1 MAIAESQLETWSS
14 VGSVTQSSQTYATVK
29 LALESKDAAYKD
41 RSYSCFLQG
50 SYGNDT
56 NVYSDS
62 DVDVVI
68 KMQDIFY
75 YDTSR
80 MTPVD
85 LAAFNQSLTGG
96 GGYSYDQFRGEVTA
110 ILQKRFG
117 TDASPDKK
125 VIWVK
130 PNAGRRNTDVLPA
143 VQFRRYYRYTGNAS
157 DYAEGICFWPTGG
170 ARVEN
175 FPKQHS
181 ENLTTKHQN
190 TSSRFKPTV
199 RVWKNI
205 RNRMTEKGLIKDGLA
220 PSYYLEGLLYNVPNE
235 HFVQSRV
242 QTFVNCFNWIYASKR
257 EDLVCA
263 NNMFWLLRD
272 NQATSWSPPSCET
285 FLAEALKFWN
295 NGGT

>member
-1 MAIAESQLETWSS
+1 MAIGETQLETWSS

-29 LALESKDAAYKD
+29 LALESKESAYSS
-41 RSYSCFLQG
+41 RLYSCFLQG

-80 MTPVD
+80 MTPAD
-85 LAAFNQSLTGG
+85 LAAFNQSLSTGS
-96 GGYSYDQFRGEVTA
+96 GYNYDQFRGEVST

-117 TDASPDKK
+117 ADAAPDKK

-170 ARVEN
+170 GRVEN
-175 FPKQHS
+175 FPKQHA
-181 ENLTTKHQN
+181 ENLTTKHQT

-205 RNRMTEKGLIKDGLA
+205 RNRMTEKGLIKDGTA

-235 HFVQSRV
+235 NFVQSRV
-242 QTFVNCFNWIYASKR
+242 QTFANCMNWIYASKR

-272 NQATSWSPPSCET
+272 NQATSWSPQSCEG
-285 FLAEALKFWN
+285 FLAAALKFWN
-295 NGGT
+295 DGGR

>member
-1 MAIAESQLETWSS
+1 MAIGESQLETWSS

-29 LALESKDAAYKD
+29 LALESKDSAYSS
-41 RSYSCFLQG
+41 RLYSCFLQG

-80 MTPVD
+80 MTPAD
-85 LAAFNQSLTGG
+85 LTAFNQSLSTGS
-96 GGYSYDQFRGEVTA
+96 GYNYDQFRGEVTT

-117 TDASPDKK
+117 ADAAPDKK

-143 VQFRRYYRYTGNAS
+143 VQFRRYYRCTGNAS

-170 ARVEN
+170 GRVEN

-181 ENLTTKHQN
+181 ENLTTKHQA
-190 TSSRFKPTV
+190 TSVASSRRFAFGKTYE
-199 RVWKNI
+199 I
-205 RNRMTEKGLIKDGLA
+205 A
-220 PSYYLEGLLYNVPNE
+220 
-235 HFVQSRV
+235 
-242 QTFVNCFNWIYASKR
+242 
-257 EDLVCA
+257 
-263 NNMFWLLRD
+263 
-272 NQATSWSPPSCET
+272 
-285 FLAEALKFWN
+285 
-295 NGGT
+295 